1 VAARRTASL
10 RPSAF
15 AGEPAAA
22 HEAGAARQ
30 THDIE
35 ELPKTVERLRRE
47 VEELR
52 ASRRR
57 IVLAGD
63 ADRHRIERALH
74 EGVQQDLVAL
84 AVNLQVAGALVESD
98 PAGAK
103 QLVDELARDARRSLD
118 ETAQLAQRIYPPLLE
133 SGGLGAALRAAAV
146 GLGIRASI
154 EVAEGDGYPPEVVRA
169 LYFCG
174 VAVLERVGPDGRARL
189 AIRAEA
195 GALAF
200 DVGTDAHLEL
210 EDLRDRVEALGGRLT
225 IKP

>member
-1 VAARRTASL
+1 MSRARPRSGRTCVVV
-10 RPSAF
+10 
-15 AGEPAAA
+15 
-22 HEAGAARQ
+22 Q
-30 THDIE
+30 THHIE
-35 ELPKTVERLRRE
+35 ELPETVERLRRE
-47 VEELR
+47 VDELR

-84 AVNLQVAGALVESD
+84 AVNLQLAGGLVESD

-103 QLVDELARDARRSLD
+103 RLVDELARDVRRSLD
-118 ETAQLAQRIYPPLLE
+118 ETAQLAQWIYPPLLE

-146 GLGIRASI
+146 SLRVRASI
-154 EVAEGDGYPPEVVRA
+154 EVEGDDGYPPEVARA

-174 VAVLERVGPDGRARL
+174 VAALELVGPDGRATL

-195 GALAF
+195 GAPAF
-200 DVGTDAHLEL
+200 DVATDPLVEL

-225 IKP
+225 IEP

>member
-1 VAARRTASL
+1 MA
-10 RPSAF
+10 
-15 AGEPAAA
+15 E
-22 HEAGAARQ
+22 
-30 THDIE
+30 
-35 ELPKTVERLRRE
+35 TVERLRRD

-84 AVNLQVAGALVESD
+84 AVNLQLAGGLVESD

-103 QLVDELARDARRSLD
+103 QLVHEQALEVRRSLD

-146 GLGIRASI
+146 SLGVRASI
-154 EVAEGDGYPPEVVRA
+154 EVAEGDGDPPEVVRA

-174 VAVLERVGPDGRARL
+174 VAALERVGPNGRVML

-195 GALAF
+195 GALTL
-200 DVGTDAHLEL
+200 DVATDPRVEL

-225 IKP
+225 IEPYPASAR

>member
-1 VAARRTASL
+1 M
-10 RPSAF
+10 
-15 AGEPAAA
+15 
-22 HEAGAARQ
+22 
-30 THDIE
+30 
-35 ELPKTVERLRRE
+35 
-47 VEELR
+47 
-52 ASRRR
+52 
-57 IVLAGD
+57 LAGD

-84 AVNLQVAGALVESD
+84 AVNLQLAGGLVESD

-103 QLVDELARDARRSLD
+103 QLVDELARDVRRSLD

-146 GLGIRASI
+146 SLGVRASI

-174 VAVLERVGPDGRARL
+174 VAALERVGPDGRATL

-195 GALAF
+195 GAPAF
-200 DVGTDAHLEL
+200 DVATDPQVEL

-225 IKP
+225 IEP

>member
-1 VAARRTASL
+1 MAISPSVSSGSRRPRTPTAARVVV
-10 RPSAF
+10 
-15 AGEPAAA
+15 
-22 HEAGAARQ
+22 Q
-30 THDIE
+30 THRIE
-35 ELPKTVERLRRE
+35 EVPETVERLRRD

-84 AVNLQVAGALVESD
+84 AVSLQLAGKLVESD
-98 PAGAK
+98 PEGAK
-103 QLVDELARDARRSLD
+103 QLVDELARDVRRSLD

-146 GLGIRASI
+146 SLGVRASI
-154 EVAEGDGYPPEVVRA
+154 EAAEGEGDPPEVVRA

-174 VAVLERVGPDGRARL
+174 LAALERVGPNGRVEL

-195 GALAF
+195 GALTLE
-200 DVGTDAHLEL
+200 VTTDPQVEL
-210 EDLRDRVEALGGRLT
+210 EDVRDRVEALGGRLT
-225 IKP
+225 IDS

>member
-1 VAARRTASL
+1 L
-10 RPSAF
+10 R
-15 AGEPAAA
+15 E
-22 HEAGAARQ
+22 
-30 THDIE
+30 
-35 ELPKTVERLRRE
+35 TVERLRRD

-57 IVLAGD
+57 IVLAAD
-63 ADRHRIERALH
+63 ADRRRIERALH

-84 AVNLQVAGALVESD
+84 AVKLQLAGGLIESD

-103 QLVDELARDARRSLD
+103 QLVDELARDVQRSLD
-118 ETAQLAQRIYPPLLE
+118 ETAQLAQWIYPPLLE

-146 GLGIRASI
+146 SLGVRASI

-174 VAVLERVGPDGRARL
+174 VAALERVGAGGRATL
-189 AIRAEA
+189 AVRAEA
-195 GALAF
+195 GAPAL
-200 DVGTDAHLEL
+200 DVAADPPVEL